1 MIHTEIADLRN
12 LQSAERLVSI
22 TDASRFLGYKTNRP
36 ITKMIQ
42 SKILPTY
49 VLPDSKRR
57 RVKMSELL
65 NLVKMVHPVDS
76 SSIEA

>member
-1 MIHTEIADLRN
+1 MIDTDISDSRNSTSAD
-12 LQSAERLVSI
+12 RLVSI
-22 TDASRFLGYKTNRP
+22 TDAARFLGYKTNRP

-57 RVKMSELL
+57 RVKISDLL
-65 NLVKMVHPVDS
+65 NLVKIVHPVD
-76 SSIEA
+76 

>member
-1 MIHTEIADLRN
+1 MIDTEIADSKNTTLDR
-12 LQSAERLVSI
+12 RLVSI
-22 TDASRFLGYKTNRP
+22 TDAARFLGYKTNRP

-57 RVKMSELL
+57 RVKISDLL
-65 NLVKMVHPVDS
+65 DLIKIVQPLD
-76 SSIEA
+76 

>member
-1 MIHTEIADLRN
+1 MIDTDIADSRN
-12 LQSAERLVSI
+12 LTSSNRLVSI
-22 TDASRFLGYKTNRP
+22 TDAARFLGYKTNRP

-57 RVKMSELL
+57 RVKISELL
-65 NLVKMVHPVDS
+65 NLVKIIHPLD
-76 SSIEA
+76 

>member
-1 MIHTEIADLRN
+1 MIDTNIADSRN
-12 LQSAERLVSI
+12 LTSSNRLVSI
-22 TDASRFLGYKTNRP
+22 TDAARFLGYKTNRP

-57 RVKMSELL
+57 RVKISDLL
-65 NLVKMVHPVDS
+65 NLVKIVQPLD
-76 SSIEA
+76 

>member
-1 MIHTEIADLRN
+1 MTDTDIADSKN
-12 LQSAERLVSI
+12 ITSPDRLVSI
-22 TDASRFLGYKTNRP
+22 TDAARFLGYKTNRP

-57 RVKMSELL
+57 RVKISELL
-65 NLVKMVHPVDS
+65 NLVKIVHPVD
-76 SSIEA
+76 

>member
-1 MIHTEIADLRN
+1 MTDTNIAAPKN
-12 LQSAERLVSI
+12 SASPDRLVSI
-22 TDASRFLGYKTNRP
+22 TDAARFLGYKTNRP

-57 RVKMSELL
+57 RVKISDLL
-65 NLVKMVHPVDS
+65 NLIKIVQPVD
-76 SSIEA
+76 

>member
-1 MIHTEIADLRN
+1 MRDTDIADSRN
-12 LQSAERLVSI
+12 LPSADRLVSI
-22 TDASRFLGYKTNRP
+22 TDAARFLGYKTNRP

-57 RVKMSELL
+57 RVKISDLL
-65 NLVKMVHPVDS
+65 NLVKIVHPVD
-76 SSIEA
+76 

>member
-1 MIHTEIADLRN
+1 MIDTDFSDSRNSTSAD
-12 LQSAERLVSI
+12 RLVSI
-22 TDASRFLGYKTNRP
+22 TDAARFLGYKTNRP

-57 RVKMSELL
+57 RVKISDLL
-65 NLVKMVHPVDS
+65 NLVKIVHPVD
-76 SSIEA
+76 

>member
-1 MIHTEIADLRN
+1 MIDTDIADSRN
-12 LQSAERLVSI
+12 LTSSDRLVSI
-22 TDASRFLGYKTNRP
+22 ADAARFLGYKTNRP

-57 RVKMSELL
+57 RVKISDLL
-65 NLVKMVHPVDS
+65 NLVKIVQPLD
-76 SSIEA
+76 